1 MPIQTA
7 RQVSQWGC
15 MVAEALLI
23 PNLSVT
29 LLLLQQADWHIVQ
42 WITTYTENSS
52 QLAKNLMVELT
63 DDKWLQLSMYD
74 EQQVSVATLLHPC

>member
-1 MPIQTA
+1 MPIQPA

-15 MVAEALLI
+15 MVAEGLLI

-29 LLLLQQADWHIVQ
+29 LLLLQQADWYIVQ
-42 WITTYTENSS
+42 WITTYTENYS

-63 DDKWLQLSMYD
+63 DDKWLQLSM
-74 EQQVSVATLLHPC
+74 